1 MKTRPVILLVEDDPL
16 AANMISTAISMDD
29 ADYHV
34 VIAPNIVEAKQMAEL
49 YIPALCVVDLFL
61 GDESGFD
68 LVTWVRA
75 HPMLHDAMVMMLTG
89 ASEPQLKLK
98 GYESGVD
105 DYITKPFQPSE
116 FLSRVRALMRIK
128 GMQEE
133 LKGERAELARLNAV
147 LGVHLDAL
155 TALLLNIVSLR
166 VPDAATRSQRA
177 AAFAR
182 WLCNRLDIPVDLTRT
197 IVMAAQMHEIGKVV
211 VGDGVL
217 SKEPSQWTTDDREA
231 MAQFPLFGH
240 MIVGNVEQL
249 KDVGHLLRHQSE
261 NHDGTG
267 SPDHLMRDRI
277 PFGSRVLRII
287 NGIEEAFPA
296 DQADLSLVKAHLEE
310 GRGTYYDPRLVQLAI
325 EFLTAVADPAWMV
338 GKREV
343 AIPALQAGMV
353 LAADIVT
360 SSGAKLLPEG
370 TTLTAGMVERILGRH
385 SQDPVITRA
394 YVFA

>member
-1 MKTRPVILLVEDDPL
+1 MKTRPVILLVDDDPI
-16 AANMISTAISMDD
+16 AANMISAAISMD

-34 VIAPNIVEAKQMAEL
+34 VTAPNIPEARQMAEM
-49 YIPALCVVDLFL
+49 YIPALCVVDLYL

-68 LVTWVRA
+68 FVTWVRK
-75 HPMLHDAMVMMLTG
+75 HPLLHDTMVMMLTG
-89 ASEPQLKLK
+89 ASEPRLKLK

-105 DYITKPFQPSE
+105 DYITKPFQPPE

-128 GMQEE
+128 AMQEE
-133 LKGERAELARLNAV
+133 LKAERAELARLNAV
-147 LGVHLDAL
+147 LGEHLDAL

-166 VPDAATRSQRA
+166 VPDAAARSQRA

-182 WLCNRLDIPVDLTRT
+182 WLCTRLDIPEDTTRT
-197 IVMAAQMHEIGKVV
+197 IVMAAQMHEIGKVL

-217 SKEPSQWTTDDREA
+217 SKDRSQWTEDDREA

-249 KDVGHLLRHQSE
+249 KDVGHLLRHQAE

-267 SPDHLMRDRI
+267 SPDRLLKDRI

-296 DQADLSLVKAHLEE
+296 DQNDLTAVKAHLEE
-310 GRGTYYDPRLVQLAI
+310 GRATMYDPRLVQLAI

-343 AIPALQAGMV
+343 AIPALQPGMV

-394 YVFA
+394 YIFA